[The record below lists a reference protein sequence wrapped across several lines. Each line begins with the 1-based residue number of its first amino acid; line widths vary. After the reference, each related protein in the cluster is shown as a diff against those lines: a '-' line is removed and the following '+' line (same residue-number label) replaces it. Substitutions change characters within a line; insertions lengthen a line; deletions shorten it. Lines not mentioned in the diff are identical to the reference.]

1 MGTTLVIAREDTLVV
16 YEQVNGLFSEVASII
31 LAHKLNDDAVVQMV
45 TALSQVVNKGQKPPK
60 ADPIEKIQKPKA
72 KKKAKRIRHNPNDYM
87 IKSSRLLLMALAPYE
102 FPCTVPQ
109 AYKLLGVEDYTQGS
123 FNGLTTRAY
132 THGLLTRR
140 LETEKER
147 KARGGFGRSQNV
159 YSLTELG
166 AQKLADVRRE
176 AILGIEPTPMVDP
189 EFQKLLD
196 EEEAIERDVDRDLR
210 TSDALHMT

>member
-1 MGTTLVIAREDTLVV
+1 
-16 YEQVNGLFSEVASII
+16 
-31 LAHKLNDDAVVQMV
+31 LNDDAVVQMV
-45 TALSQVVNKGQKPPK
+45 TALSQVINNGQKPK
-60 ADPIEKIQKPKA
+60 AEPIEKIQKPKA
-72 KKKAKRIRHNPNDYM
+72 PKKKKAKRTYHNPNDYM

-102 FPCTVPQ
+102 FPCTVSQ

-147 KARGGFGRSQNV
+147 KARGGLGRGQNI

-176 AILGIEPTPMVDP
+176 AILGVEPTPMADP
-189 EFQKLLD
+189 EFQRLLD